1 MIRYEEKD
9 WDGNVPYEMSDGT
22 DLLDE
27 MVGKDDFGDS
37 TCIMAVTDSDEV
49 AGIIVF
55 NETPDTC
62 LVRTLC
68 VGYAYRGQGIGRHL
82 LEMVMSDNNEIVLSS
97 LDESVGF
104 YEKMGFRVTERFD
117 GTASMVNNMCQR
129 TLIEV
134 SYEL

>member
-9 WDGNVPYEMSDGT
+9 WDGSVPYEMSDGT

-27 MVGKDDFGDS
+27 MVSKDDFGDS

-55 NETPDTC
+55 NETQDTC

-82 LEMVMSDNNEIVLSS
+82 LEMVMSDNDEIVLSS

-104 YEKMGFRVTERFD
+104 YEKLGFRVTERFD
-117 GTASMVNNMCQR
+117 GTASMVNNRCQR
-129 TLIEV
+129 TLMETTYN
-134 SYEL
+134 S